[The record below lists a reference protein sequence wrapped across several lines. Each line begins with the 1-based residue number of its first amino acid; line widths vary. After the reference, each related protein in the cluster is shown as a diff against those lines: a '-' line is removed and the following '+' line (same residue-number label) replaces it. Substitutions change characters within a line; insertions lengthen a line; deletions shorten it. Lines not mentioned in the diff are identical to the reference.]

1 MSSIPAHR
9 FAIAFFLVGCA
20 LLGASLG
27 RIVRHLELLPGDL
40 AAPAKSGAVERAAPK
55 AKADAAEAEGEAAAA
70 LAPAPAPAP
79 ALAAKPPVDIFTL
92 SRTPIA
98 VVGRMRYQVL
108 GLGQDETTGAQV
120 VWLRSLGSNRI
131 SGFAEG
137 AAIFGGPVKVERI
150 SASHVGFRHDGEVVR
165 IALDVE

>member
-27 RIVRHLELLPGDL
+27 RIARHLDLLPGDL
-40 AAPAKSGAVERAAPK
+40 MAPAKGGALELEAPK
-55 AKADAAEAEGEAAAA
+55 ARADAAEAAEGKAAAV
-70 LAPAPAPAP
+70 PAPAPAP

-137 AAIFGGPVKVERI
+137 AAIFGGPVRVERI
-150 SASHVGFRHDGEVVR
+150 SASHVGFRHDDKVVR

>member
-1 MSSIPAHR
+1 MSSIPVHR
-9 FAIAFFLVGCA
+9 LAIAFFLLGCA

-27 RIVRHLELLPGDL
+27 HIARRFDLLPGAL
-40 AAPAKSGAVERAAPK
+40 RAEARSSPPRERQ
-55 AKADAAEAEGEAAAA
+55 AAEASGDAAAA
-70 LAPAPAPAP
+70 ASAPAAAPTA

-108 GLGQDETTGAQV
+108 GLGQDEATGAQV

-137 AAIFGGPVKVERI
+137 AAVFGGPVRVERI
-150 SASHVGFRHDGEVVR
+150 SASHVGFQHDGKVVH

>member
-9 FAIAFFLVGCA
+9 FAIAFFLVACA

-27 RIVRHLELLPGDL
+27 HIARHLDLLPGDRV
-40 AAPAKSGAVERAAPK
+40 APTASGAPEQEASN
-55 AKADAAEAEGEAAAA
+55 AKADTADAAGEAAGDS
-70 LAPAPAPAP
+70 APAQAM
-79 ALAAKPPVDIFTL
+79 AAKPPVDIFTL

-137 AAIFGGPVKVERI
+137 AAIFGGPAQVERI
-150 SASHVGFRHDGEVVR
+150 SASHVGFRHDGKVVR